1 MSSLAIPGSF
11 SQAHQE
17 SFVINVLDHKTNGF
31 YLELGA
37 GWGIYNSN
45 TYLLESKYGW
55 KGMSVDVDPH
65 RIAAFNYVRENK
77 CMFVDARRFDFKK
90 FLDSINAPK
99 QIDYLQ
105 MDIHP
110 ASDTLVA
117 LKNLPLDSYR
127 FSVIT
132 YEHNGYID
140 DKHKKIQAESQK
152 ILKDLGYELVVENL
166 ILDEMWIAYEDW
178 WIDPNVVAK
187 ENYEKFIASNVS
199 DVELFKVF
207 S

>member
-1 MSSLAIPGSF
+1 MSLEIPGSF

-17 SFVINVLDHKTNGF
+17 SFVINVLNHKTDG
-31 YLELGA
+31 YYVELGA

-45 TYLLESKYGW
+45 TFLLESKYNW
-55 KGMSVDVDPH
+55 KGLSIDVDPY
-65 RIAAFNYVRENK
+65 RIASFNTVRNNK
-77 CMFVDARRFDFKK
+77 CIFADGRRFDYRQYFIDKN
-90 FLDSINAPK
+90 FPK

-105 MDIHP
+105 LDIHP
-110 ASDTLVA
+110 ASDTLLA
-117 LKNLPLDSYR
+117 LKQLPLDEYR

-140 DKHKKIQAESQK
+140 DYHKQIQKESQD
-152 ILKDLGYELVVENL
+152 ILRSYGYELVVEDL

-178 WIDPNVVAK
+178 WVDPK
-187 ENYEKFIASNVS
+187 YLPESSYSQFKASGVS

-207 S
+207 E